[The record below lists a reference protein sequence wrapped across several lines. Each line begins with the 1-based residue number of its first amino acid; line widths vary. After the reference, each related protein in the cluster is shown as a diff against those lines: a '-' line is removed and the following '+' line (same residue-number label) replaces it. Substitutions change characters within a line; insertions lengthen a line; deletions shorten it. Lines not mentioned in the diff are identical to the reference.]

1 MKRAFLIVIIVLI
14 LCNTGCSSPRKT
26 KTYDNGLLTY
36 YSMSDGSWMCDEIS
50 YKERLEIKGTINDNE
65 VTYILLSNIGDITFK
80 QAELN
85 SGISSNSRDYF
96 SPEEAI
102 MVEIIVD

>member
-14 LCNTGCSSPRKT
+14 LCNTGCSSPWKT
-26 KTYDNGLLTY
+26 KTY
-36 YSMSDGSWMCDEIS
+36 
-50 YKERLEIKGTINDNE
+50 DNE

-96 SPEEAI
+96 FLKKL
-102 MVEIIVD
+102 